1 MRSFVVLFSLLISS
15 SAFASVDAKCE
26 GLVKPADYNEQA
38 QQDFLSNYVA
48 LATTFSALHGPIP
61 DEPGHGSLGLE
72 LSIIPPLG
80 CDRRMV
86 LNYSKT
92 EDTNKTPVVPR
103 PRVTFTFPAVGPVHL
118 YAGLAYVPPVPV
130 LGTRNVIASTEFGF
144 GIPLNSFQ
152 LGLRFH
158 GTLQKTIGDVATAFD
173 DADPAFDDL
182 YLASSLGL
190 EAMAGYELG
199 GWTPYMALG
208 FTDVSTF
215 FFIGDD
221 GVVTNNL
228 HPYAGLNFSVGT
240 AAKLGDR
247 FRLAGEL
254 YGAPGGYS
262 LPDKSVESVTPAG
275 RYGKIYTGRFRFSVA
290 L

>member
-1 MRSFVVLFSLLISS
+1 MRFLVVSLALFFSPAAL
-15 SAFASVDAKCE
+15 ASVDAKCE
-26 GLVKPADYNEQA
+26 GLVKPADYDEQA

-86 LNYSKT
+86 LNFTKT

-118 YAGLAYVPPVPV
+118 YAGLAYVPPVPI
-130 LGTRNVIASTEFGF
+130 LGTRNVIVSTEFGF
-144 GIPLNSFQ
+144 GLPLESFQ
-152 LGLRFH
+152 VGLRFH

-173 DADPAFDDL
+173 EADPAFDDL
-182 YLASSLGL
+182 YLASTLGL
-190 EAMAGYELG
+190 EAMAGYALG

-215 FFIGDD
+215 FFIG
-221 GVVTNNL
+221 GFFLAALAFTPSIVGRFCWSFAVAFWKVLQWPTFAHL
-228 HPYAGLNFSVGT
+228 AFQRIRQTHLRFKCFAIIRGFCRSGRSVGH
-240 AAKLGDR
+240 
-247 FRLAGEL
+247 
-254 YGAPGGYS
+254 
-262 LPDKSVESVTPAG
+262 
-275 RYGKIYTGRFRFSVA
+275 
-290 L
+290 